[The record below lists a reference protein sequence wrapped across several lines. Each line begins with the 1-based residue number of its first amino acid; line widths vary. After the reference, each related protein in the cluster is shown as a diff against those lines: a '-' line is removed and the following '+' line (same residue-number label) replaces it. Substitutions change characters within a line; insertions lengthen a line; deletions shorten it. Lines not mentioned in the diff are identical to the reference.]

1 MEQKKIAI
9 IHSRDSSLVTL
20 LARLTQELGHDP
32 STMVVNKDTPPQD
45 VASFVQGI
53 SPLSL
58 VLLAENYISYND
70 PFVQAYLRQN
80 EYKVTSEGIEGIKGG
95 EGIEALVEIKKS
107 HPNLPVFMVSGD
119 PQHMEEA
126 MMKGANGYLVLPIDL
141 EQYGAFLT
149 QAFESGPRI

>member
-95 EGIEALVEIKKS
+95 EKENDKASTLSNDQHADKKFDYIISNPPYGVEWKKDKEVEGVRQLLN
-107 HPNLPVFMVSGD
+107 NL
-119 PQHMEEA
+119 
-126 MMKGANGYLVLPIDL
+126 
-141 EQYGAFLT
+141 
-149 QAFESGPRI
+149 R

>member
-107 HPNLPVFMVSGD
+107 HPNLPVFIVSGI
-119 PQHMEEA
+119 QLIFLLFSIKLSLISVTFTNTLEINLYI
-126 MMKGANGYLVLPIDL
+126 NGVSVLG
-141 EQYGAFLT
+141 QCGY
-149 QAFESGPRI
+149 